1 MDTIIKIPFSKIGEE
16 LFQESDKEEKYKKL
30 DPYDLEEKKKDFIK
44 AQRYDFLLILRILGV
59 DTEIFKHPDRNEY
72 SLPESQKGSI
82 KKLLSFRSGKTIQ
95 AFRKFYSDLKSF
107 DLEKQLTNEE
117 INFLRERYKTESKKF
132 DLSELEAI
140 VDLVA
145 LILKDGTTPLQY
157 NHYAEKMYNL
167 TRVHLTQATKMIE
180 QELVPFVTEK
190 IDRLF
195 PILKNYSLNDA
206 DKVEL
211 LRFYKDLIVK
221 INHDFNSI
229 VNIADDIRSSEIN
242 AISEKEIEDW
252 DKSLSSIEDILE
264 QAREQYREEK
274 EERKH
279 QLKWSEKQIQE
290 IDEFINSR
298 PANNKTNMN
307 SNKYKFKPERY
318 KLSTYQDKLR

>member
-16 LFQESDKEEKYKKL
+16 LFQESGKEERYKNL
-30 DPYDLEEKKKDFIK
+30 DDYDFEEKKKDFIK
-44 AQRYDFLLILRILGV
+44 AQRNDFLLILRILGV

-72 SLPESQKGSI
+72 SLPKSQKESI
-82 KKLLSFRSGKTIQ
+82 KMLLSFRSGKTIQ

-132 DLSELEAI
+132 DLSELKTI

-157 NHYAEKMYNL
+157 NHYVEKMYNL

-298 PANNKTNMN
+298 PVNNKTNMN
-307 SNKYKFKPERY
+307 SNEYKFKPERY